1 MKVPISWLREYV
13 DLPAV
18 TAHEIAEKLT
28 AAGLKLESVVSY
40 GHDIK
45 NVVVGEVVSI
55 ETLEGFKKP
64 IRHCRVEVGEA
75 APREIVC
82 GATNFSAG
90 DRVPV
95 ALPGAVLPGG
105 FEIASRKTY
114 GRLSDGMICSE
125 SELGVAESSPGI
137 LVLPEGTPI
146 GADVVELLGLRDD
159 VIELEITPDIGYA
172 LSVRGVA
179 REAATAF
186 GSAFADP
193 ADVSPPEQGGV
204 PSGTSYPAS
213 IADPSACDRFVL
225 RRIRGFDPSAPS
237 PLWLR
242 ARLVRAGVRPVSLA
256 VDVTNYVMLELGQPL
271 HAFDAA
277 RLTGEIVVRR
287 AEPGETLETLDHVTR
302 ALHPEDVL
310 ITDASGAISMA
321 GTMGGLNTEISDAST
336 DVVIEAA
343 HFSPSGVARMSRRHN
358 LVSEAS
364 KRFERGVDRELP
376 LQASWRAARLLA
388 ELGGGTIEPGVTHA
402 EVDVE
407 PVRIAVPSGY
417 PGRVA
422 GIVYDRET
430 VIRRLE
436 QVGCAV
442 ESLAGAPSP
451 DGSVQ
456 GTPGEGP
463 AAGTAATGDA
473 ATGGIAAKLAVTGDD
488 MLLVTP
494 PSWRPDLTDPN
505 DLAEEVIRLEGYE
518 NLPSILPTAP
528 AGAGL
533 TESQRLRRRVGRA
546 LAAAGYVE
554 TLAYPFNGERDFDGL
569 QLPAGD
575 ARRAAVRLA
584 NPLSEDEP
592 LMRTTLLPGLLKTL
606 VRNVGRGAGDVAI
619 FEMGLVYRPS
629 PDAPAT
635 APVLGV
641 DRRPTPEELASI
653 ESALP
658 AQPLRVGVVLAGE
671 FEPSG
676 WWGRGRPADW
686 ADAVEAARLV
696 AAEAGVTLEVR
707 ADRHEPWHPGRC
719 AALYAG
725 DVLVGHAG
733 ELHPRVVEAYGLP
746 PRTCAMELEL
756 TRLEPLMAG
765 PPQAPSISGYPVASQ
780 DVALVVEA
788 TTPVAAV
795 EAALREGA
803 GELLESI
810 RLFDVYTGAQ
820 IGEGRTSLAYALRFR
835 APDRTLTVEETT
847 AARDAAVALAAE
859 RTGARMRGA

>member
-1 MKVPISWLREYV
+1 MKVPLSWLREYV

-18 TAHEIAEKLT
+18 TAHEVAEKLT
-28 AAGLKLESVVSY
+28 AAGLKLEGVTSY

-45 NVVVGEVVSI
+45 NVVVGEVLAI
-55 ETLEGFKKP
+55 ELLEGFKKP
-64 IRHCRVEVGEA
+64 IRHCQVEVGEA
-75 APREIVC
+75 TPREIVC
-82 GATNFSAG
+82 GATNFEVG

-125 SELGVAESSPGI
+125 AELGMADSSPGI
-137 LVLPEGTPI
+137 LVLPKGTPI
-146 GADVVELLGLRDD
+146 GVDVVELLDLRDD

-172 LSVRGVA
+172 LSIRGVA

-186 GSAFADP
+186 DSAFLDP
-193 ADVSPPEQGGV
+193 ADVSPPAE
-204 PSGTSYPAS
+204 SGPSYPAS

-225 RRIRGFDPSAPS
+225 REIRGFNPSAES
-237 PLWLR
+237 PPWMR
-242 ARLVRAGVRPVSLA
+242 ARLSRAGMRPVSLA

-277 RLTGEIVVRR
+277 KLTGEIVVRR
-287 AEPGETLETLDHVTR
+287 AEPGETLETLDHVVRT
-302 ALHPEDVL
+302 LNPEDIL
-310 ITDASGAISMA
+310 ITDQSGAISMA
-321 GTMGGLNTEISDAST
+321 GTMGGLHTEISDAST
-336 DVVIEAA
+336 DIVIEAA
-343 HFSPSGVARMSRRHN
+343 HFSSSGTARMSRRHN

-376 LQASWRAARLLA
+376 LQASWRAALLLA
-388 ELGGGTIEPGVTHA
+388 ELGGGTIQPGVTHA
-402 EVDVE
+402 AAPAR
-407 PVRIAVPSGY
+407 PVHILIPSGH
-417 PGRVA
+417 PGKVA
-422 GIVYDRET
+422 GTTYDRET

-436 QVGCAV
+436 QVGCTV
-442 ESLAGAPSP
+442 ESGVAEE
-451 DGSVQ
+451 GSSE
-456 GTPGEGP
+456 GESGP
-463 AAGTAATGDA
+463 AGE
-473 ATGGIAAKLAVTGDD
+473 IAAKLAVTGED
-488 MLLVTP
+488 MLKVTP

-528 AGAGL
+528 AGTGL
-533 TESQRLRRRVGRA
+533 SEAQRLRRRVGRA
-546 LAAAGYVE
+546 LAASGYVE
-554 TLAYPFNGERDFDGL
+554 ILAYPFNGERDFDNL
-569 QLPAGD
+569 QLPADD
-575 ARRAAVRLA
+575 ARRLAVRLA

-606 VRNVGRGAGDVAI
+606 VRNVGRGWGDVAL

-629 PDAPAT
+629 KDAPAV

-641 DRRPTPEELASI
+641 AHRPDERELASI
-653 ESALP
+653 EAALP

-671 FEPSG
+671 FDPSG
-676 WWGRGRPADW
+676 WWGRGRAADW
-686 ADAVEAARLV
+686 ADAVEAARTI
-696 AAEAGVTLEVR
+696 AREAGVTLDVR

-725 DVLVGHAG
+725 DTLIGHAG
-733 ELHPRVVEAYGLP
+733 ELHPRVIEAYGLP

-756 TRLEPLMAG
+756 TRLESLTVGSA
-765 PPQAPSISGYPVASQ
+765 QAPVISAYPVASQ
-780 DVALVVEA
+780 DVALIVDA
-788 TTPVAAV
+788 DTPVAPV

-820 IGEGRTSLAYALRFR
+820 VGEGKKSLAYSLRFR
-835 APDRTLTVEETT
+835 AADRTLTVEETT
-847 AARDAAVALAAE
+847 AARDAAVALAGE
-859 RTGARMRGA
+859 RTGAQLRGV

>member
-1 MKVPISWLREYV
+1 MKVPLSWLREYV

-45 NVVVGEVVSI
+45 NVVVGEVVAV

-82 GATNFSAG
+82 GATNFATG

-125 SELGVAESSPGI
+125 AELGVADSSPGI

-186 GSAFADP
+186 GAAFADP
-193 ADVSPPEQGGV
+193 ADVFPPERAGEPV
-204 PSGTSYPAS
+204 GTAHPAS

-225 RRIRGFDPSAPS
+225 REIRGFDPSAPS
-237 PLWLR
+237 PLWMR
-242 ARLVRAGVRPVSLA
+242 ARLARAGMRPVSLA

-302 ALHPEDVL
+302 ALHPDDVL

-321 GTMGGLNTEISDAST
+321 GTMGGLHTEISDAT
-336 DVVIEAA
+336 VDIVIEAA
-343 HFSPSGVARMSRRHN
+343 HFAPSGVARMSRRHN

-376 LQASWRAARLLA
+376 LRASWRAARLLA

-402 EVDVE
+402 EVDVA
-407 PVRIAVPSGY
+407 PVAIALPATY

-422 GIVYDRET
+422 GVGYDRDT

-436 QVGCAV
+436 QVGCTV
-442 ESLAGAPSP
+442 ESLAPGSTPDAP
-451 DGSVQ
+451 DGGVQ
-456 GTPGEGP
+456 AG
-463 AAGTAATGDA
+463 GTAATGDVA
-473 ATGGIAAKLAVTGDD
+473 DGGIAAKLAVTGDD
-488 MLLVTP
+488 MLWVTP
-494 PSWRPDLTDPN
+494 PSWRPDLTDPS

-533 TESQRLRRRVGRA
+533 TEGQRLRRRVGRA

-554 TLAYPFNGERDFDGL
+554 ILSYPFNGERDLDAL
-569 QLPAGD
+569 QLPADD
-575 ARRAAVRLA
+575 ARRVAVRLA

-592 LMRTTLLPGLLKTL
+592 LMRTTLLPGLLRTL
-606 VRNVGRGAGDVAI
+606 VRNVGRGTGDVAI
-619 FEMGLVYRPS
+619 FEAGLVYRPS

-653 ESALP
+653 EAALP
-658 AQPLRVGVVLAGE
+658 AQPFRVGVVLAGE
-671 FEPSG
+671 FAPSG

-686 ADAVEAARLV
+686 ADAVEAARVV
-696 AAEAGVTLEVR
+696 AAEAGITLEVR

-719 AALYAG
+719 AALYAAG
-725 DVLVGHAG
+725 ELVGHAG

-746 PRTCAMELEL
+746 ARTCAMELEL
-756 TRLEPLMAG
+756 TRLEPLMSG
-765 PPQAPSISGYPVASQ
+765 PPQTPAISGYPVASQ

-788 TTPVAAV
+788 STPVAPV

-820 IGEGRTSLAYALRFR
+820 VGEGHKSLAYSLRFR

>member
-1 MKVPISWLREYV
+1 MKVSLSWLREYV

-28 AAGLKLESVVSY
+28 AAGLKLESVISY

-45 NVVVGEVVSI
+45 NVVVGEVLSI

-64 IRHCRVEVGEA
+64 IRHCQVEVGEA

-82 GATNFSAG
+82 GATNFEAG

-125 SELGVAESSPGI
+125 AELGVAESSPGI
-137 LVLPEGTPI
+137 LVLPGDTPI

-172 LSVRGVA
+172 LSIRGVA
-179 REAATAF
+179 REAAAAF
-186 GSAFADP
+186 DSAFLDP
-193 ADVSPPEQGGV
+193 ADVSPPV
-204 PSGTSYPAS
+204 ASGPAYPAS

-225 RRIRGFDPSAPS
+225 REIRGFDPSASS
-237 PLWLR
+237 PLWMR
-242 ARLVRAGVRPVSLA
+242 ARLTRAGMRPVSLA

-287 AEPGETLETLDHVTR
+287 AKPGETLETLDHVVR
-302 ALHPEDVL
+302 KLHPDDIL
-310 ITDASGAISMA
+310 ITDGSGVISMA
-321 GTMGGLNTEISDAST
+321 GTMGGLHTEISGAST
-336 DVVIEAA
+336 DIVIEAA
-343 HFSPSGVARMSRRHN
+343 HFSTSGIARMSRRHN

-376 LQASWRAARLLA
+376 LYASWRAAQLLA
-388 ELGGGTIEPGVTHA
+388 ELGGGTIQPGVTHA
-402 EVDVE
+402 EVEVE
-407 PVRIAVPSGY
+407 PARVAIPSGY

-422 GIVYDRET
+422 GTVYDRET

-442 ESLAGAPSP
+442 ESSATETG
-451 DGSVQ
+451 
-456 GTPGEGP
+456 
-463 AAGTAATGDA
+463 GTAAD
-473 ATGGIAAKLAVTGDD
+473 GIAAKLAVTGDD
-488 MLLVTP
+488 MLVVTP

-518 NLPSILPTAP
+518 NLPSILPAAP

-533 TESQRLRRRVGRA
+533 TESQRLRRRVGRS

-554 TLAYPFNGERDFDGL
+554 ILSYPFSGERDFDNL
-569 QLPAGD
+569 QLPADD
-575 ARRAAVRLA
+575 ARRLAVRLA

-606 VRNVGRGAGDVAI
+606 VRNVGRGFGDVAL
-619 FEMGLVYRPS
+619 FETGLVYRPS
-629 PDAPAT
+629 PDAPAV

-641 DRRPTPEELASI
+641 DRRPSPEELASI

-676 WWGRGRPADW
+676 WWGKGRGADW
-686 ADAVEAARLV
+686 ADAVEAARVV
-696 AAEAGVTLEVR
+696 AAEAGVTLDVR

-756 TRLEPLMAG
+756 TRLEQSPVG
-765 PPQAPSISGYPVASQ
+765 RPQAPAISGYPVASQ
-780 DVALVVEA
+780 DVALIVDA
-788 TTPVAAV
+788 AIPVAPV

-810 RLFDVYTGAQ
+810 RLFDVYAGAQ
-820 IGEGRTSLAYALRFR
+820 VGEGRKSLAYSLRFR
-835 APDRTLTVEETT
+835 AADRTLTVEETT

-859 RTGARMRGA
+859 RTGAR